1 MGYGFLVVGYWLLVR
16 WGLRWAVDGRVRAGA
31 QSKKEE
37 V

>member
-1 MGYGFLVVGYWLLVR
+1 MGYWLLVV
-16 WGLRWAVDGRVRAGA
+16 GSMGAAFAAVDGRVRAGA